1 MHWIYLSFACTLF
14 FSFSYYS
21 LGLSA
26 WTPKEQ
32 PQTPWNATKRF
43 KTRLYRHQN
52 GKQNEIV
59 TITDAQQWLYLNFT
73 KWRSN
78 CLQKRIWCEI
88 RWRLLLTLSNLS
100 IWFGAIHAPFCA
112 PCTRWFSGFVS
123 ITQTNFQR
131 FILVRICFLSESLEK
146 RFGIPHFRKRRAR
159 EKSILTDKRTAEELI
174 ALLGVEVGGF
184 DDEPAVIVCK
194 QEQDAFAIFERA
206 HTRNVCIENAQIK
219 HDSAHLIT
227 LERRTKHEKSV
238 KHKAKNWYAYWHTYL

>member
-1 MHWIYLSFACTLF
+1 MHWIYLSFACTLS

-146 RFGIPHFRKRRAR
+146 RLWYSAFSEKESERKVQFDGQTDSRRIDCSPWSWSRRFWWWTSCHRLPNKNKMHSQYLNMRTR
-159 EKSILTDKRTAEELI
+159 EMCA
-174 ALLGVEVGGF
+174 
-184 DDEPAVIVCK
+184 
-194 QEQDAFAIFERA
+194 
-206 HTRNVCIENAQIK
+206 
-219 HDSAHLIT
+219 
-227 LERRTKHEKSV
+227 
-238 KHKAKNWYAYWHTYL
+238 

>member
-1 MHWIYLSFACTLF
+1 MHWIYLSFACTLS
-14 FSFSYYS
+14 FSFSYS

-59 TITDAQQWLYLNFT
+59 AITEAQQWLYLNFT

-100 IWFGAIHAPFCA
+100 MWFGAIHAPSMY
-112 PCTRWFSGFVS
+112 TMIQW
-123 ITQTNFQR
+123 
-131 FILVRICFLSESLEK
+131 ICFDYSNEFSTIYTCSHLLFV
-146 RFGIPHFRKRRAR
+146 RVFRKALWYSAFSEKESKRKVHFDGQTDSRRIDCSPWSWSRRFWWWTSCHRLPIKNKMHSQYLNERTR
-159 EKSILTDKRTAEELI
+159 EMCA
-174 ALLGVEVGGF
+174 
-184 DDEPAVIVCK
+184 
-194 QEQDAFAIFERA
+194 
-206 HTRNVCIENAQIK
+206 
-219 HDSAHLIT
+219 
-227 LERRTKHEKSV
+227 
-238 KHKAKNWYAYWHTYL
+238 